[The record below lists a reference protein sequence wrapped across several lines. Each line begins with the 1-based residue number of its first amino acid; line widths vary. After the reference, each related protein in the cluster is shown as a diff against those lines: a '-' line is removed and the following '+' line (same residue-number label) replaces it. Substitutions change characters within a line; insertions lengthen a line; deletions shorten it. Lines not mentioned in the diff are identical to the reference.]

1 MSLNN
6 MRNRLGYYGGNRQLD
21 RMNADKLRSL
31 KKALLYSYQAA
42 TAILSDGREFRCLI
56 NPNKLSLDLDNKII
70 SIPFRDYCLN
80 QGYDPDPDTPSDPDV
95 DVDHEWEDMEDLVA
109 VLSYSVASE
118 GNWEDMGSEDEP
130 EIPDDPVIP
139 PIINNGEVEIGLK
152 EGDTITWKENGSHWL
167 VYLKRLEETAY
178 FRAEI
183 RKCSYTFD
191 IDDSTYRVFARKKDL
206 GDISWHT
213 AKEIS
218 WNDIDYSIEMYITK
232 DDITQDY
239 FHRFDI
245 IKLNGQP
252 WEVQAV
258 DNMSIEGVVAV
269 ALKEHYNNTI
279 AEEIEREQEENTPE
293 QDDVETDISAPY
305 IDGDTIVYPYDEV
318 EYTIQNA
325 SGGTW
330 SVSGKKAKIINQTDT
345 AVIVGITSGKSGEFE
360 LIYTRENED
369 NIVLNITIESM

>member
-1 MSLNN
+1 MSGLENLKTRVN
-6 MRNRLGYYGGNRQLD
+6 YRGGKEQQNRMKDGKVN
-21 RMNADKLRSL
+21 SL
-31 KKALLYSYQAA
+31 KRALLYSYQAA
-42 TAILSDGREFRCLI
+42 TAKLQDNREFRCLI
-56 NPNKLSLDLDNKII
+56 NKDKTKLYTDDKII
-70 SIPFRDYCLN
+70 SIPFEDVCLN
-80 QGYDPDPDTPSDPDV
+80 EQELTQEAIGKYKT
-95 DVDHEWEDMEDLVA
+95 
-109 VLSYSVASE
+109 SE
-118 GNWEDMGSEDEP
+118 GQQ
-130 EIPDDPVIP
+130 VIGMKP
-139 PIINNGEVEIGLK
+139 
-152 EGDTITWKENGSHWL
+152 GDVFEWKDTHTYWL
-167 VYLKRLEETAY
+167 VYMQKLEETAY

-318 EYTIQNA
+318 KYTIQNA